1 MNLML
6 FGVDV
11 AWEISLIGLSLTLF
25 TLANILTKSYQ
36 HKTDWLLI
44 GWLVLLNIP
53 FIHTILAHLNID
65 ASTFHHLT
73 NPTLNLLHGPILYL
87 YVRMLISEKVT
98 LHRSDL
104 WHLIP
109 FIVCNMLFTTMHHP
123 LPMVPDPDH
132 TLANIGPVSDGIVSS
147 FFAPIMA
154 YFGLINVL
162 VFIGYSILTISSLRK
177 HQQDIAGIFSQDDNQ
192 ISLKWIYTL
201 PAMFAF
207 VAMFNLANEN
217 LLPTE
222 NLINPI
228 ILHLSCFLGFV
239 IFLGL
244 FGVKQKPVFYFKGN
258 RREFQSETVLKD
270 ENEQTKDNAK
280 VTSIASQATEVE
292 KAEEA
297 EQVSE
302 KLSNES
308 ITKVIDEM
316 NAYMLNK
323 KPYLDCDFSVY
334 ALAEALNIP
343 RRTLSQVLS
352 SGLSKNFYQYVNEF
366 RINEVKALLAQPGE
380 KHSTIIDIAF
390 QSGFNSK
397 SSFNSLFKQYC
408 GVTPSQFRK
417 TINQSSVKP
426 D

>member
-1 MNLML
+1 MDLML
-6 FGVDV
+6 FSVDGT
-11 AWEISLIGLSLTLF
+11 WEMSIIGLSLTLF
-25 TLANILTKSYQ
+25 TLANIVTKSYQ

-53 FIHTILAHLNID
+53 FIHTILTHLNID
-65 ASTFHHLT
+65 ASTFNHLT

-109 FIVCNMLFTTMHHP
+109 FIVCNMLFTSMHHP

-132 TLANIGPVSDGIVSS
+132 TLAPIGPVGDGLFSS

-162 VFIGYSILTISSLRK
+162 VFVGYSLLTISSLRR
-177 HQQDIAGIFSQDDNQ
+177 HQQDITGIFSQDDNQ

-222 NLINPI
+222 NLVNPI

-258 RREFQSETVLKD
+258 RREFESEALLKD
-270 ENEQTKDNAK
+270 ENEDTKHNTKIESIANQETAVTAEK
-280 VTSIASQATEVE
+280 VTQD
-292 KAEEA
+292 
-297 EQVSE
+297 SE
-302 KLSNES
+302 KMSNES

-316 NAYMLNK
+316 NTYMLNK

-334 ALAEALNIP
+334 TLAEALNIP
-343 RRTLSQVLS
+343 RRALSLVLS

-366 RINEVKALLAQPGE
+366 RINEVKTRLAQPSE

-390 QSGFNSK
+390 ESGFNSK
-397 SSFNSLFKQYC
+397 SSFNSLFKQHC

-417 TINQSSVKP
+417 MIIQQSVKA